1 MNKRILG
8 CVAAGLLCGPM
19 VAQAGLLGDTVGT
32 RYVGAGDTGVQFS
45 VVGAGEEG
53 NLFGNQFYDYGDESF
68 SIRSTGTFCGIF
80 SCSPV
85 PVALELSSLDFGM
98 PLTNVI
104 FSTNLTGVSVA
115 FGNNFA
121 TFSWNEQTINPG
133 TYLSARFVTG
143 EVPVPEPAS
152 LALLGLGLVG
162 LGLSR
167 RRKIG

>member
-32 RYVGAGDTGVQFS
+32 RYLGAGDTGVQFS

-53 NLFGNQFYDYGDESF
+53 IFFSNQFYDYGDESF
-68 SIRSTGTFCGIF
+68 SIRSGGNFCGIWA
-80 SCSPV
+80 CSGPI
-85 PVALELSSLDFGM
+85 ALELSSLDFGM

-115 FGNNFA
+115 FGNDFA
-121 TFSWNEQTINPG
+121 TFSWNEQTITAG